1 MEKIL
6 VVSDTHGS
14 TYVLKALL
22 EAPPEGLCAVFHL
35 GDGSEESRRL
45 MEKYPMYAYI
55 GVKGNCDT
63 GDTVSRD
70 TVMTERGGVRFM
82 LTHGH
87 MYGVKASLMN
97 AVVKA
102 MEGGADV
109 LLYGHTHIA
118 DDETFETSFG
128 CVRAVNPGSARSAEY
143 AVVTVDNGNVSVEL
157 MRYFANTRE

>member
-6 VVSDTHGS
+6 VISDSHGS

-22 EAPPEGLCAVFHL
+22 ECPPDGLSAVFHL
-35 GDGSEESRRL
+35 GDGSEETRRL

-55 GVKGNCDT
+55 GVKGNCDV

-70 TVMTERGGVRFM
+70 TVFTERCGVRFM

-87 MYGVKASLMN
+87 VYGVKSTLMN
-97 AVVKA
+97 AVIKA
-102 MEGGADV
+102 LENGADM

-118 DDETFETSFG
+118 SDEVFETSFG
-128 CVRAVNPGSARSAEY
+128 KVRALNPGSARSAEY
-143 AVVTVDNGNVSVEL
+143 AVITVENGSASAEL
-157 MRYFANTRE
+157 MRYSADAQG